1 MYINLMIEIN
11 KNKYISFWLLL
22 ITLLV
27 AVMIIVGGLTRLT
40 ESGLSI
46 TEWQLFSGILPP
58 LTNDDWNYY
67 FTLYK
72 TTSEY
77 KLVNFSMN
85 LEEFKVI
92 YWWEFIHR
100 ILGRVIGLAFLLPL
114 IYFSWKKLINK
125 SFLLPLYSIFTL
137 ILIQG
142 IIGWYMV
149 KSGLVERT
157 DVSQYRL
164 SLHLTVAFFIFILL
178 LWNYLKY
185 NNKKTN
191 ISYKKLPYFLPII
204 FLLTIILQISI
215 GAFVSGLDGGK
226 LYQTWPL
233 MNENYFPDDSNYI
246 DLFSLKVFES
256 PSIIQFLHRNL
267 AYFVF
272 ILFCLILIM
281 VFKDKDLAHLKKN
294 TLLVFVSLLLQIFL
308 GIITVLSGAQIII
321 ASMHQIGSIIL
332 VTTSLILV
340 FKNSKVN

>member
-40 ESGLSI
+40 GSGLSI

>member
-246 DLFSLKVFES
+246 DLFSLKVFE
-256 PSIIQFLHRNL
+256 
-267 AYFVF
+267 
-272 ILFCLILIM
+272 
-281 VFKDKDLAHLKKN
+281 
-294 TLLVFVSLLLQIFL
+294 
-308 GIITVLSGAQIII
+308 
-321 ASMHQIGSIIL
+321 
-332 VTTSLILV
+332 
-340 FKNSKVN
+340 